1 MCPPSHGHGHVL
13 DIVHAKIL
21 RKEKP
26 ARLAEQYH
34 VFTSVK
40 EH

>member
-26 ARLAEQYH
+26 ARLAGLLIMYSHQ
-34 VFTSVK
+34 
-40 EH
+40 